1 MALKKKLFLVILI
14 CPTILF
20 NYWTLKYL
28 DLDNNL
34 SIFTTIIIL
43 VFNFVNILIGY
54 IYYKYNFKILFSF
67 TLYLF
72 IIFIISDL
80 SLEKILNKKSII
92 ENDKLLGWTIKPKM
106 DIIFNQET
114 FKRTKYIVNYKSSS
128 ERDFRE
134 FGNLN
139 SNSKKILVLGD
150 SYTGGPYASNEKM
163 YYNVIKNIFKKNDIK
178 LEWFVMG
185 TGGYGTV
192 QHYLLL
198 EKYFKIIRPEI
209 ILHQFCTND
218 FFDNSINIGKLS
230 TSPNQYYRRPY
241 FINGKITKVNTSY
254 AKIYRFLYNYSFI
267 FKKLDQIYNY
277 KQFRLH
283 GRFLKEIPN
292 EFILKSVNNTQVL
305 FSRIRELVGEDT
317 LYFSTNCA
325 DDTYNYLSDKWE
337 NIINNINGFAIVKPG
352 KKLIELK
359 NAGYDVYHE
368 DGGHI
373 NEVGNKIYGEIT
385 AEEILKVIKNEKY

>member
-150 SYTGGPYASNEKM
+150 SIQVVPM
-163 YYNVIKNIFKKNDIK
+163 LQMKKC
-178 LEWFVMG
+178 
-185 TGGYGTV
+185 
-192 QHYLLL
+192 
-198 EKYFKIIRPEI
+198 II
-209 ILHQFCTND
+209 
-218 FFDNSINIGKLS
+218 
-230 TSPNQYYRRPY
+230 
-241 FINGKITKVNTSY
+241 
-254 AKIYRFLYNYSFI
+254 
-267 FKKLDQIYNY
+267 
-277 KQFRLH
+277 
-283 GRFLKEIPN
+283 
-292 EFILKSVNNTQVL
+292 
-305 FSRIRELVGEDT
+305 T
-317 LYFSTNCA
+317 L
-325 DDTYNYLSDKWE
+325 
-337 NIINNINGFAIVKPG
+337 
-352 KKLIELK
+352 
-359 NAGYDVYHE
+359 
-368 DGGHI
+368 
-373 NEVGNKIYGEIT
+373 
-385 AEEILKVIKNEKY
+385 